1 MSVSKFVNGICGLY
15 LYKKTTGF
23 FKALF
28 KVVKVRDILTFF
40 NRLERKNSLISQAL
54 ESSKENLNA
63 LLTRLEIT
71 RKDIDQ
77 VLTPLSSLQAQ
88 HPGHFKSVTSDDE
101 AFKTFKSSKG
111 KTFVFKERNDYGD
124 MEELD

>member
-1 MSVSKFVNGICGLY
+1 L
-15 LYKKTTGF
+15 
-23 FKALF
+23 FKA
-28 KVVKVRDILTFF
+28 VKVGDVLTFF
-40 NRLERKNSLISQAL
+40 DRLERKNSLVSQAL
-54 ESSKENLNA
+54 KSSKENWNT

-88 HPGHFKSVTSDDE
+88 RPGHFKSATSDDE
-101 AFKTFKSSKG
+101 APLKNVESSSEKSV
-111 KTFVFKERNDYGD
+111 VFNDRNDYGD